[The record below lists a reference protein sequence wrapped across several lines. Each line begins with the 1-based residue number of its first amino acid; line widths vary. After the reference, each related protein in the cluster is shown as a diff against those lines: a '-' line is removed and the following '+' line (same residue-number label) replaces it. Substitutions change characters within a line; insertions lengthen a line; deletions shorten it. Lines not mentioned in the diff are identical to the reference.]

1 MEDLVFFPEDEDAF
15 MGALPEVEGGD
26 VLIGVMPDEPAT
38 VYIIGNAGKDEG
50 KDFTESEDEECAV
63 RLEDA
68 EALGDP
74 AVGPGEV
81 GVHGL
86 FVAGVA
92 EVFADVVWGVGKDD
106 LDGFI
111 WEFREDVKCVPM

>member
-1 MEDLVFFPEDEDAF
+1 M
-15 MGALPEVEGGD
+15 EGGD
-26 VLIGVMPDEPAT
+26 VFIGIVPDEPAA
-38 VYIIGNAGKDEG
+38 VYTIGNAGEDERE
-50 KDFTESEDEECAV
+50 DFTESEDEECAV
-63 RLEDA
+63 GLEDA

-74 AVGPGEV
+74 AIGPGEV

-92 EVFADVVWGVGKDD
+92 KVFANVVWGIGKDD

-111 WEFREDVKCVPM
+111 WEGGKDVERVPM